1 MQSMIIR
8 AIVQCLFLLALLP
21 TSIWGEDN
29 LSVPEQ
35 RVLYRA
41 QQAME
46 VEDYSKVR
54 ETLSSYLKRHPD
66 TKPALFFLVL
76 GNACYQQG
84 DIAAAATWYRA
95 GLDNHPDNP
104 ALCRNLA
111 AARYGLEQFAQAGRL
126 FKKAYELSDPREY
139 ELLYQAGIAFYHAEQ
154 LDQSQNVLQQLIQTT
169 DPVRRE
175 WLTLMIQVSYA
186 QHDFHRTTQLL
197 ESFLETYPLERAYWK
212 LLAGIRT
219 EQERYAQAAAALRTA
234 LSLEN
239 ATAREWNQLSS
250 LYFYLNAPLQGTMC
264 LEKASELSA
273 ESRDYDALAQGY
285 LQAHRIDK
293 SLHYLDLAIEQAPTS
308 KRLMTKA
315 RILMTAHRFK
325 DAITTLQQI
334 IKQGSNDNQE
344 AYLLMGYCAME
355 NQDWEQAASWFNR
368 VTCDRLIKHTQSL
381 LHSITPLLE
390 SGDNME

>member
-1 MQSMIIR
+1 
-8 AIVQCLFLLALLP
+8 L
-21 TSIWGEDN
+21 
-29 LSVPEQ
+29 
-35 RVLYRA
+35 
-41 QQAME
+41 
-46 VEDYSKVR
+46 
-54 ETLSSYLKRHPD
+54 
-66 TKPALFFLVL
+66 
-76 GNACYQQG
+76 
-84 DIAAAATWYRA
+84 
-95 GLDNHPDNP
+95 
-104 ALCRNLA
+104 
-111 AARYGLEQFAQAGRL
+111 
-126 FKKAYELSDPREY
+126 
-139 ELLYQAGIAFYHAEQ
+139 
-154 LDQSQNVLQQLIQTT
+154 
-169 DPVRRE
+169 
-175 WLTLMIQVSYA
+175 
-186 QHDFHRTTQLL
+186 HRTTQLL